1 MRRAWCGVVCVV
13 ILAVALGSCSGGGD
27 THSSTPGTSEA
38 KTTASRP
45 SGVVRVADAG
55 WRLPAPVA
63 REVVVTNGR
72 ELVVLGGLDATKFST
87 AAVVRVDASTGTSRP
102 AGTLAEAVHDAAGA
116 RLGNAVL
123 VLGGGGPSENG
134 TADVQTIPANG
145 ATTVVGELPQP
156 RSDHVAVTVGGKAY
170 VLGGYDGHNIIADVL
185 STDDGKSFTKVGAL
199 PVPVRYPAVAAVGK
213 MIYLFGGV
221 MNSQAGIDTSVVQRL
236 DTANGKIEIVAQLP
250 TSLSHAS
257 AMVLDGQVF
266 VVGGYVNNTQLSDQV
281 LRFNPTSATTE
292 VAGHLPT
299 PISDAAAAVIANRGF
314 LVGGQATDRAPV
326 ASVTTISVG

>member
-1 MRRAWCGVVCVV
+1 M
-13 ILAVALGSCSGGGD
+13 
-27 THSSTPGTSEA
+27 
-38 KTTASRP
+38 
-45 SGVVRVADAG
+45 
-55 WRLPAPVA
+55 
-63 REVVVTNGR
+63 TNGR

-185 STDDGKSFTKVGAL
+185 STDDGKSFTNVGAL

-236 DTANGKIEIVAQLP
+236 DTANGKREIVAQLP

-266 VVGGYVNNTQLSDQV
+266 VVRRVRQQFAAQRPGPALQPDLGHHGGRGPSAHSD
-281 LRFNPTSATTE
+281 LGRCSSGDRRTE
-292 VAGHLPT
+292 DSL
-299 PISDAAAAVIANRGF
+299 
-314 LVGGQATDRAPV
+314 
-326 ASVTTISVG
+326 SVGKPRTERRSRR

>member
-1 MRRAWCGVVCVV
+1 MAESS
-13 ILAVALGSCSGGGD
+13 SCS
-27 THSSTPGTSEA
+27 
-38 KTTASRP
+38 
-45 SGVVRVADAG
+45 
-55 WRLPAPVA
+55 VA
-63 REVVVTNGR
+63 RP
-72 ELVVLGGLDATKFST
+72 TKFST

-102 AGTLAEAVHDAAGA
+102 AGTLAEACTTPRARRQRGASARWWWAERERYGGCADHPGERCHDRGRRTASSRARIMSPSPSAGRPMCSA
-116 RLGNAVL
+116 
-123 VLGGGGPSENG
+123 
-134 TADVQTIPANG
+134 
-145 ATTVVGELPQP
+145 ATTATTSSGMSSPP
-156 RSDHVAVTVGGKAY
+156 TTGSRSLKLARP
-170 VLGGYDGHNIIADVL
+170 
-185 STDDGKSFTKVGAL
+185 

-281 LRFNPTSATTE
+281 LRFNLTSATTE
-292 VAGHLPT
+292 VAGHLPI

-314 LVGGQATDRAPV
+314 LVGGQGTDRAPV